1 MVDVV
6 VMASYN
12 LQLMSRVELSGCTD
26 SRSVEA
32 SADAPYHASP
42 PLVCYPAGG
51 KWRQAAMESVSPFTL
66 AVSRIALGL
75 GRFGYPVLA
84 MAYDETQETVAF
96 AVEQGVIVTFP
107 AAAVDDYTELAYNV
121 ARLLGESG
129 VRPQGVNPRRPV
141 LVDRR
146 TLDYWLFLR
155 YLVLR
160 SRESSSSPRNA
171 R

>member
-1 MVDVV
+1 
-6 VMASYN
+6 
-12 LQLMSRVELSGCTD
+12 
-26 SRSVEA
+26 
-32 SADAPYHASP
+32 
-42 PLVCYPAGG
+42 
-51 KWRQAAMESVSPFTL
+51 MEPVSPLAL
-66 AVSRIALGL
+66 AVSRVALGL

-84 MAYDETQETVAF
+84 MAYDESQDTVAL
-96 AVEQGVIVTFP
+96 ALEQGVIVTFP
-107 AAAVDDYTELAYNV
+107 GAAVEDYTELAYNM

-129 VRPQGVNPRRPV
+129 VRPQGVTPRRPV
-141 LVDRR
+141 LVEKR

>member
-1 MVDVV
+1 MHRCHSCAILQAEWGWA
-6 VMASYN
+6 VM
-12 LQLMSRVELSGCTD
+12 E
-26 SRSVEA
+26 
-32 SADAPYHASP
+32 P
-42 PLVCYPAGG
+42 
-51 KWRQAAMESVSPFTL
+51 VSPLAL
-66 AVSRIALGL
+66 AVSRVALGL

-84 MAYDETQETVAF
+84 MAYDESQDTVAF
-96 AVEQGVIVTFP
+96 ALEQGVIVTFP
-107 AAAVDDYTELAYNV
+107 GAAVEDYTELAYNM

-129 VRPQGVNPRRPV
+129 VRPQGVTPRRPV
-141 LVDRR
+141 LVEKR